1 MGDIASS
8 KIYYKSDLNE
18 QLIDDKL
25 AYDKSNELFDNDQTE
40 KTNDYAVLTFVSH
53 DTGYVHNVLII
64 FEIKKEDQPESEK
77 LATPIVKETVP
88 TEQANIGRQLKTTS
102 LLSLKTDNER
112 SPRGYNEKKFKESI
126 SSSLSNFIK
135 IQPRKTIFV
144 IPGEAIKLTSNE
156 LKPKNLSADFNPDN
170 LVYFLVSGNLKY
182 GELKLKKAF
191 SYDEA
196 VPSGWTQVNDI
207 YLEKTVKE
215 FSQKDLDNGNVWYE
229 PLSDFSSTSINKKI
243 SNENNGCNQN
253 ASVKVKKCPL
263 GEICDDSL
271 DKFSN
276 DCDNILSFPSLNSAP
291 GPKYDHCMF
300 EVSYWKHLLKY
311 LNLRYSRLETFFYR
325 YTIKSN

>member
-1 MGDIASS
+1 
-8 KIYYKSDLNE
+8 
-18 QLIDDKL
+18 
-25 AYDKSNELFDNDQTE
+25 
-40 KTNDYAVLTFVSH
+40 VLTFVSH
-53 DTGYVHNVLII
+53 DTGYVHNVLIM
-64 FEIKKEDQPESEK
+64 FEIRKEDEIESERLSTTGMK
-77 LATPIVKETVP
+77 DTIP
-88 TEQANIGRQLKTTS
+88 TEQSNNARLIKTTS

-112 SPRGYNEKKFKESI
+112 SIRGYNDKKLKESM
-126 SSSLSNFIK
+126 SPSLSNFIK

-156 LKPKNLSADFNPDN
+156 LKPKNLSSEFNSDN

-215 FSQKDLDNGNVWYE
+215 FTQKDLDNGNVWYE
-229 PLSDFSSTSINKKI
+229 PLSDFSSSSINKKL

-253 ASVKVKKCPL
+253 SSVKIKKCPI
-263 GEICDDSL
+263 GEICDESL
-271 DKFSN
+271 DKLGN
-276 DCDNILSFPSLNSAP
+276 DCDNILSFPSPNSAP

-300 EVSYWKHLLKY
+300 EVS
-311 LNLRYSRLETFFYR
+311 NR
-325 YTIKSN
+325 N